1 MGRTM
6 LGLASALVWLVL
18 FLLPAFTLAEESY
31 TFNADEVE
39 KKPYFLGGY
48 IEFRPTLYGLDNDAA
63 LYKVRFFDRSL
74 GDTLMEYNGKLFLD
88 AGLRKDPF
96 SVFLQ
101 TSTDYKDS
109 QVTSQLSTTLYQGYV
124 SFKPSDSFTAD
135 GGKRT
140 LKWGKGYAWSPAAFF
155 DRPKDPDDPELALEG
170 FWVGTADYIKSFT
183 TNLKTF
189 SLTPVVLPSYQDVN
203 DDFGETGHV
212 NVGGKAY
219 FLFHDTD
226 IDLMALA
233 GGSRTVRYGFD
244 FSRNVLTNLEVHG
257 EFAWIPHFTKPLLT
271 ASGSVAQRTYSAVNY
286 LLGLRFL
293 TAQDTTYILEY
304 YFQGVGYSP
313 DEIRDY
319 FRYVDSAYDAF
330 ASGRDARP
338 WTKVQDTL
346 SKSPYNVST
355 PMRHYLYL
363 RVTQKEPF
371 DILYFTPALTLI
383 YNLQDSSFQVTPELL
398 YAPITN
404 LELRLRAGFLVGG
417 ADTEFGE
424 KPFGYRLE
432 LRARYYF

>member
-1 MGRTM
+1 MRRRVR
-6 LGLASALVWLVL
+6 ALTAALLSLPL
-18 FLLPAFTLAEESY
+18 FLLSALSGAEEKY
-31 TFNADEVE
+31 TFDPAEVE
-39 KKPYFLGGY
+39 KKSYFLGGY
-48 IEFRPTLYGLDNDAA
+48 VEFRPTLFGLDNNAA
-63 LYKVRFFDRSL
+63 LNKVRFYDRSL

-140 LKWGKGYAWSPAAFF
+140 LKWGKGYAWNPAAFF

-170 FWVGTADYIKSFT
+170 FWVGSADYIRSFT
-183 TNLKTF
+183 GNLKTF
-189 SLTPVVLPSYQDVN
+189 SLTPVVLPAYQDVN

-212 NVGGKAY
+212 NIGGKAY
-219 FLFHDTD
+219 FLFLDTD
-226 IDLMALA
+226 IDVMALA

-271 ASGSVAQRTYSAVNY
+271 TSGTVAQRTYSAVNY
-286 LLGLRFL
+286 LLGLRYL

-304 YFQGVGYSP
+304 YFQGVGYAP
-313 DEIRDY
+313 GEIRDY
-319 FRYVDSAYDAF
+319 FRYVNSAYDALV
-330 ASGRDARP
+330 SGRDVRP
-338 WTKVQDTL
+338 WTKVQNVL
-346 SKSPYNVST
+346 AKSPYNVST

-363 RVTQKEPF
+363 RVSQKEPF
-371 DILYFTPALTLI
+371 DILYFTPALTCI
-383 YNLQDSSFQVTPELL
+383 YNLQDSSIQVTPELL

-404 LELRLRAGFLVGG
+404 LELRFRAGLLAGG
-417 ADTEFGE
+417 TNTEFGE
-424 KPFGYRLE
+424 KPFGYKLE

>member
-1 MGRTM
+1 MKRM
-6 LGLASALVWLVL
+6 MCALTAVLLLPL
-18 FLLPAFTLAEESY
+18 FLLAAFAGAEEKY
-31 TFNADEVE
+31 TFDPAEVE

-48 IEFRPTLYGLDNDAA
+48 VEFRPTLFGLDKDAA
-63 LYKVRFFDRSL
+63 LNKVRFYDRSL

-140 LKWGKGYAWSPAAFF
+140 LKWGKGYAWNPAAFF

-170 FWVGTADYIKSFT
+170 FWVGSADYIKSFT
-183 TNLKTF
+183 GNLKTF

-203 DDFGETGHV
+203 KDLGETGHV
-212 NVGGKAY
+212 NVGAKAY
-219 FLFHDTD
+219 FLLFDTD
-226 IDLMALA
+226 IDVMALS

-244 FSRNVLTNLEVHG
+244 FSHNVLTNLEVHG
-257 EFAWIPHFTKPLLT
+257 EFAWIPHYTKNLLT
-271 ASGSVAQRTYSAVNY
+271 ASGAVAPRTYSAVNY
-286 LLGLRFL
+286 LLGLRYL
-293 TAQDTTYILEY
+293 TAQDTTYIFEY
-304 YFQGVGYSP
+304 YYQGTGYSP
-313 DEIRDY
+313 DEMRDY
-319 FRYVDSAYDAF
+319 FRYVNSAYDALV
-330 ASGRDARP
+330 SGRDARP
-338 WTKVQDTL
+338 WAKVQNMSD
-346 SKSPYNVST
+346 SAYNRST

-363 RVTQKEPF
+363 RASQKEPF
-371 DILYFTPALTLI
+371 DILYFTPALTCI
-383 YNLQDSSFQVTPELL
+383 YNLQDKSFQVTPELL

-404 LELRLRAGFLVGG
+404 LELRFRTGFLVGKSL
-417 ADTEFGE
+417 TEFGE
-424 KPFGYRLE
+424 KPFDYRLE

>member
-1 MGRTM
+1 MCALM
-6 LGLASALVWLVL
+6 AALLSLAL
-18 FLLPAFTLAEESY
+18 FFLPARARGEESY
-31 TFNADEVE
+31 TFDANEVE

-48 IEFRPTLYGLDNDAA
+48 IEFRPTLYGLDSEAA
-63 LYKVRFFDRSL
+63 LNKLRFFDRSL
-74 GDTLMEYNGKLFLD
+74 GDTLTEYNGKLFID

-109 QVTSQLSTTLYQGYV
+109 QVTSQFSTTVYQGYA

-135 GGKRT
+135 AGKRT

-170 FWVGTADYIKSFT
+170 FWVGSADYIKSFSG
-183 TNLKTF
+183 NLKTF

-203 DDFGETGHV
+203 KEFGETGHV

-219 FLFHDTD
+219 FLLHDTD
-226 IDLMALA
+226 IDVMALA

-257 EFAWIPHFTKPLLT
+257 EFACIPHFTKPVLT
-271 ASGSVAQRTYSAVNY
+271 PSGTTTQRTYNAVNY
-286 LLGLRFL
+286 LLGLRYL

-319 FRYVDSAYDAF
+319 FRYVNSSYDAF

-338 WTKVQDTL
+338 WTRLQNTSD
-346 SKSPYNVST
+346 SPYNRST
-355 PMRHYLYL
+355 PMRQYLYL

-371 DILYFTPALTLI
+371 DILYFTPALTCI
-383 YNLQDSSFQVTPELL
+383 YNLQDRSIQVTPELL
-398 YAPITN
+398 YASITN
-404 LELRLRAGFLVGG
+404 LELRFRAGFLVGG

>member
-1 MGRTM
+1 MCALTAA
-6 LGLASALVWLVL
+6 LLSLAL
-18 FLLPAFTLAEESY
+18 FLLPALVGAEESY
-31 TFNADEVE
+31 TFDANEVE

-48 IEFRPTLYGLDNDAA
+48 VEFRPILFGLDNDAA
-63 LYKVRFFDRSL
+63 LNKLRFFDRSL

-101 TSTDYKDS
+101 SSTDYKDS

-135 GGKRT
+135 GGKKT
-140 LKWGKGYAWSPAAFF
+140 AKWGKGYAWNPAAFF

-170 FWVGTADYIKSFT
+170 FWVGSADYIKSFT
-183 TNLKTF
+183 ANLKTF
-189 SLTPVVLPSYQDVN
+189 SLTPVVLPSSQDVN
-203 DDFGETGHV
+203 KEFGETGHV

-219 FLFHDTD
+219 FLFLDTD
-226 IDLMALA
+226 IDVMALA

-257 EFAWIPHFTKPLLT
+257 ELAWIPHFTKPVLT
-271 ASGSVAQRTYSAVNY
+271 ASGAIAQRTYSAVNY
-286 LLGLRFL
+286 LLGLRYL

-313 DEIRDY
+313 DEMRDY
-319 FRYVDSAYDAF
+319 FRYVNSAYDALV
-330 ASGRDARP
+330 SGRDATP
-338 WTKVQDTL
+338 WTKLQNMSD
-346 SKSPYNVST
+346 SPYNRST
-355 PMRHYLYL
+355 PMRQYLYL
-363 RVTQKEPF
+363 RVSQKEPL
-371 DILYFTPALTLI
+371 DILYFTPALTCI

-404 LELRLRAGFLVGG
+404 LELRLRAGFLVGNSL
-417 ADTEFGE
+417 TEFGE
-424 KPFGYRLE
+424 KPFDYRLE